1 MGRKLASF
9 DRNGLA
15 PVGLSNQR
23 AESHWT
29 TLVLKNGRAGKYWV
43 DVLAILEGNYSRYG
57 EMVNIV
63 TIPVTQC
70 RHKLSSNAVIPVH
83 R

>member
-9 DRNGLA
+9 DQNGLA

-23 AESHWT
+23 TESRWT
-29 TLVLKNGRAGKYWV
+29 TLMLKNGRAGKYWV

-63 TIPVTQC
+63 TIPVT
-70 RHKLSSNAVIPVH
+70 
-83 R
+83 